1 MAEEFDPSKIQFK
14 SDGPTDVTSGDESE
28 SAKTADTGPSLADK
42 ARRRAKL
49 KKIAPYVQ
57 AVAKGQKRRKTEEA
71 EAAAASSGGT
81 EQPTAMQIAYQNIAS
96 AYKA

>member
-1 MAEEFDPSKIQFK
+1 MAEEFDSSKIQFQG
-14 SDGPTDVTSGDESE
+14 DGPTDVTSGDESE

-81 EQPTAMQIAYQNIAS
+81 KQPTAMQIAYQNIAS